1 MDTVEDKSSRPLA
14 YEKYSYPW
22 NIKRVPK
29 TILIENKSLPHPG
42 RHCAVFV
49 VHGMGNQK
57 STDTAMILRSGFED
71 ALEKIRK
78 WQKRHLKP
86 AEVTK
91 GEVPPP
97 VVFEGFWADYDD
109 LLETFPEDWKIFSQ
123 HERCFFSH
131 LFQKRVHSTWGTIF
145 WFLYQQLRLLTKK
158 PFISLAWWVY
168 LPLQIIFPV
177 ALIVAL
183 IRSYRIISNVLSD
196 VRVYAS
202 PKGICE
208 KAMVQRIEYRIGCKF
223 LKLIGLDWNFKP
235 LPHRIQGNVAGVPY
249 AFNRVVWV
257 SHSLGTVISYNV
269 LSDLFYRAYEIE
281 KNGTKQQQV
290 GVKKFKTTLRRFV
303 TFGSP
308 LDKFAALFP
317 ETLRPWYSEYAEST
331 KPSEPNESIN
341 QQIDRTKLLPDTGD
355 ILKETTTSIKIEP
368 TNKREWWINFYNVL
382 DPVSGALN
390 NRKICGDVAPVNIHS
405 LSGLTA
411 VIPGIAHISY
421 WSAVK
426 MLRYILGRT
435 YGKIYLQDKNIKAT
449 SAIIRTLLAIV
460 GDLVWI
466 VLMFGT
472 LGIFSLCIYFITTG
486 SWEKAWNI
494 LRWIF

>member
-1 MDTVEDKSSRPLA
+1 MDTVEDKSSRPRA
-14 YEKYSYPW
+14 YEKNVYPW
-22 NIKRVPK
+22 NIKRIPK
-29 TILIENKSLPHPG
+29 IYKTENKSFPHPG
-42 RHCAVFV
+42 RHCVVFV

-71 ALEKIRK
+71 SMEKIRK
-78 WQKRHLKP
+78 WQRKHLKP
-86 AEVTK
+86 TEVTK

-109 LLETFPEDWKIFSQ
+109 LQETFPEDWKIFSQ
-123 HERCFFSH
+123 HERCFFNH

-158 PFISLAWWVY
+158 PFISFAWYVY
-168 LPLQIIFPV
+168 LPLQIIFPI
-177 ALIVAL
+177 ALIIAL
-183 IRSYRIISNVLSD
+183 IRSYRIITNVLAD

-208 KAMVQRIEYRIGCKF
+208 KAMVQRIEYRIGIKF
-223 LKLIGLDWNFKP
+223 LMLIGLDWNFNP
-235 LPHRIQGNVAGVPY
+235 LPKLKQGNVAGVPY

-269 LSDLFYRAYEIE
+269 LSDLFYRADEIE
-281 KNGTKQQQV
+281 KKGTKQQQL
-290 GVKKFKTTLRRFV
+290 GVKKFKAALRRFV

-317 ETLRPWYSEYAEST
+317 KTLRPWYTEST
-331 KPSEPNESIN
+331 EPAMSVKSFNP
-341 QQIDRTKLLPDTGD
+341 IDRTKLLPYTGD
-355 ILKETTTSIKIEP
+355 ILEEATTSIKIEP

-390 NRKICGDVAPVNIHS
+390 NRKICGNVAPVNIHS
-405 LSGLTA
+405 FSGLTA

-435 YGKIYLQDKNIKAT
+435 YGKSYLHDKDVKAT

-460 GDLVWI
+460 GYLVWI
-466 VLMFGT
+466 VLIFGT
-472 LGIFSLCIYFITTG
+472 LGIFALCIYLITTG
-486 SWEKAWNI
+486 NWEKVSAI
-494 LRWIF
+494 LRLIL